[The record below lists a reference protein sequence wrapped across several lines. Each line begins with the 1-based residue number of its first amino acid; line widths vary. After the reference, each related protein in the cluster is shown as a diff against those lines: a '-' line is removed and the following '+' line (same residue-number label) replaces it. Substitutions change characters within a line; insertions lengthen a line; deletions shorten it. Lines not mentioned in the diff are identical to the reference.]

1 MATAKKTT
9 KKSTT
14 KKDLEAKIADLE
26 AKLNKLAAAQDA
38 KPAEAAPKPAE
49 PEPKPEPK
57 EAPKPA
63 ETKKPEG
70 GGGPHAHDEKPADKA
85 PPKPA
90 DKAPPKPADDAS
102 SVPLH
107 ERFREIPTGNWN
119 TQKVAITGFTA
130 ASNRYF
136 GSRALVAQTNVT
148 PSNWNDQK
156 TKITGYTAPGNK
168 YFATRQRLAYHPEA
182 KKFGT
187 WINDAP
193 VGEQTKSAPPPP
205 QKSEPQVS
213 AGSTS
218 DGKSK
223 QEKLEDYEKDYL
235 ARLEQKKIDDAKA
248 AAEAA
253 KAKAAAAAT
262 KAQSNRGSLPKGF
275 GPEGAKANTGH

>member
-9 KKSTT
+9 RKSTT

-49 PEPKPEPK
+49 AKPEPEPKPEPK

-63 ETKKPEG
+63 EDKKPEG
-70 GGGPHAHDEKPADKA
+70 GGGPHAHDEKPKAEA

-90 DKAPPKPADDAS
+90 EKAPPAS
-102 SVPLH
+102 GELH

-130 ASNRYF
+130 PSNRYF
-136 GSRALVAQTNVT
+136 GSRALVAQVEVT

-156 TKITGYTAPGNK
+156 TKVTGYTAPSNK
-168 YFATRQRLAYHPEA
+168 YFATKQRLAYHPEA

-187 WINDAP
+187 WINDTPAP
-193 VGEQTKSAPPPP
+193 KAEKPAESKKAESKPEAGGGPHGHDEKPKTEAKATSADT
-205 QKSEPQVS
+205 
-213 AGSTS
+213 A
-218 DGKSK
+218 
-223 QEKLEDYEKDYL
+223 KDEYA
-235 ARLEQKKIDDAKA
+235 ARMAKKGATLPKGFIKDAKA
-248 AAEAA
+248 A
-253 KAKAAAAAT
+253 
-262 KAQSNRGSLPKGF
+262 
-275 GPEGAKANTGH
+275 GAH

>member
-1 MATAKKTT
+1 MTTSKKRTTRKTT
-9 KKSTT
+9 TKRKSTSSRTT
-14 KKDLEAKIADLE
+14 KADLEAKIAELE
-26 AKLNKLAAAQDA
+26 KRLSSLADGAES
-38 KPAEAAPKPAE
+38 KPAPKEAPKPA
-49 PEPKPEPK
+49 PK

-85 PPKPA
+85 PPKPTE
-90 DKAPPKPADDAS
+90 KVP

>member
-1 MATAKKTT
+1 MTTSKKRTTRKTT
-9 KKSTT
+9 TKRKSTSSRTT
-14 KKDLEAKIADLE
+14 KADLEAKIAELE
-26 AKLNKLAAAQDA
+26 KRLSSLADGAES
-38 KPAEAAPKPAE
+38 KPAPKEAPKP
-49 PEPKPEPK
+49 
-57 EAPKPA
+57 APKPA

-136 GSRALVAQTNVT
+136 GSRALVAEVEVT

-168 YFATRQRLAYHPEA
+168 YFATKQRLAYHPEA

-187 WINDAP
+187 WIKDTPAPQTEKPKEAPKPAESKPEAGGGPHAHDEKPKADPKVDA
-193 VGEQTKSAPPPP
+193 A
-205 QKSEPQVS
+205 
-213 AGSTS
+213 
-218 DGKSK
+218 
-223 QEKLEDYEKDYL
+223 EKAKEEYI
-235 ARLEQKKIDDAKA
+235 ARMAKKGATLPKGFIKDAKA
-248 AAEAA
+248 A
-253 KAKAAAAAT
+253 
-262 KAQSNRGSLPKGF
+262 
-275 GPEGAKANTGH
+275 GAH